1 MMPGETLRIDPD
13 LQVGALC
20 VLLHGRGQSPQDFSG
35 LAEGVAGGLAGRG
48 VAFALPAAPGGSW
61 YDARAADAL
70 TDVARA
76 QLAASLDAVG
86 TVIDS
91 LGAEW
96 PGRPL
101 VLAGFSKGACVA
113 LELAFAGMSRPDAV
127 VAFTGCRV
135 GQAGDARP
143 STPLGWMPVILTG
156 ADAGPWIPLAAFV
169 EAVADLGRAGARLR
183 AELFSGRCHEV
194 SRPEAMLLADL
205 LTDLAA
211 LRTLPE
217 RATP

>member
-13 LQVGALC
+13 VQVGALC
-20 VLLHGRGQSPQDFSG
+20 VLLHGRGQSPQDFAG
-35 LAEGVAGGLAGRG
+35 LVQGLVGRG
-48 VAFALPAAPGGSW
+48 VAFALPQAPGGSW
-61 YDARAADAL
+61 YDARAVDPLTAL
-70 TDVARA
+70 TRG
-76 QLAASLDAVG
+76 QLTASLDAVG

-91 LGAEW
+91 LRAPW

-101 VLAGFSKGACVA
+101 VLAGFSQGACVA

-143 STPLGWMPVILTG
+143 LTPLGGIPVILTG
-156 ADAGPWIPLAAFV
+156 VDADPWMPLAAFV
-169 EAVADLGRAGARLR
+169 EAVGDLGRAGARLR
-183 AELFSGRCHEV
+183 AELFPGRSHEV
-194 SRPEAMLLADL
+194 SRPEGRMLADL
-205 LTDLAA
+205 LSDLAA

-217 RATP
+217 PATP